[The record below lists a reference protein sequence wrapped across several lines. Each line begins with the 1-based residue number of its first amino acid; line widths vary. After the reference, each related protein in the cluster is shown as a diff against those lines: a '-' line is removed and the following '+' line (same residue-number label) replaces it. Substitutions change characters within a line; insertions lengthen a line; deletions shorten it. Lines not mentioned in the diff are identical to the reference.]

1 MGKPGLLVSQFFIM
15 DSLTE
20 KAKKVIYEAITP
32 KGILASASDIDNYA
46 RIWSRDSMM
55 TGLAGWYIQDIKII
69 NGFKDSVI
77 TLAEYQHETGMI
89 PSNVSVSP
97 NHPPGVSYGSLAGRT
112 DATLWWL
119 IGTLTLMKNDPDFY
133 REKVGFLLPKIE
145 KALFVLQVWE
155 YNGRGLIYS
164 PLGGNWA
171 DEYVTSG
178 YTLYDNVL
186 YGRALEMSGEI
197 LQSKRLSEK
206 ASQTKKLIRD
216 NYDNQM
222 TDEGSLYHKTAF
234 EKRKMNLKPY
244 FSASLAPNGYD
255 QVWDMAGNAMA
266 LLTGLYSDILPL
278 TRFLEKQI
286 SNETS
291 GLLPVFY
298 PVIQKEDH
306 DWHLL
311 EENYAYNFKN
321 KPFQF
326 HNGGFWPI
334 FAGWLVLGLRKYK
347 QHELADRI
355 VRNYEEVLSKSL
367 YTFYEYHDI
376 RNGQGRGVEKLC
388 FSAAGYLFMTVNDQ
402 SFENSTIGDR

>member
-1 MGKPGLLVSQFFIM
+1 
-15 DSLTE
+15 
-20 KAKKVIYEAITP
+20 
-32 KGILASASDIDNYA
+32 
-46 RIWSRDSMM
+46 
-55 TGLAGWYIQDIKII
+55 
-69 NGFKDSVI
+69 
-77 TLAEYQHETGMI
+77 
-89 PSNVSVSP
+89 
-97 NHPPGVSYGSLAGRT
+97 
-112 DATLWWL
+112 
-119 IGTLTLMKNDPDFY
+119 
-133 REKVGFLLPKIE
+133 LPKIE

-186 YGRALEMSGEI
+186 YARVLEMSGEI
-197 LQSKRLSEK
+197 LQSIKLSEK
-206 ASQTKKLIRD
+206 ASQTKKLLRD
-216 NYDNQM
+216 NYDNLM

-244 FSASLAPNGYD
+244 FSASLAPNGFD
-255 QVWDMAGNAMA
+255 QRWDMAGNAIA
-266 LLTGLYSDILPL
+266 LLTGLYTDILPL
-278 TRFLEKQI
+278 TRFLKKQI

-311 EENYAYNFKN
+311 EENYAYHFKN

-347 QHELADRI
+347 HHELAEKI
-355 VRNYEEVLSKSL
+355 VRNYEEVLSKSS